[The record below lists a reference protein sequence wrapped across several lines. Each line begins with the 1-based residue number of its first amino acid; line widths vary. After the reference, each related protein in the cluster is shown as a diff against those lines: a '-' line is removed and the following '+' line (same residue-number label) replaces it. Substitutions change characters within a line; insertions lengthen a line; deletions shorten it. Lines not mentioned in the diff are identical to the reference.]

1 MFRVDHD
8 PSKMANA
15 CKLMVQMCNH
25 YGVVDCLMEY
35 QAPMGAP
42 VTCRWNAYVEGALSA
57 CLSYKHIN
65 VHTLQPS
72 VVKRKLKL
80 ATGNYAENKKVAYAY
95 AAKKCPQIGKH
106 PLFFVYFSLTM
117 FTDSHHL
124 ADCFILAD
132 YWNMTLTEE
141 ETNTRDTSCI
151 LERVCEF
158 VGSDD
163 QDKEREEVV
172 KFIKLIY

>member
-8 PSKMANA
+8 PNKMANA

-25 YGVVDCLMEY
+25 YGVIDCLMEY

-42 VTCRWNAYVEGALSA
+42 VVCRWNSYVEGALAA
-57 CLSYKHIN
+57 CLSYKHIT
-65 VHTLQPS
+65 VHTLQPG

-95 AAKKCPQIGKH
+95 AAKKCPMI
-106 PLFFVYFSLTM
+106 
-117 FTDSHHL
+117 DSHHL

-132 YWNMTLTEE
+132 YWKMTQTEE
-141 ETNTRDTSCI
+141 ETESKDSCCFLDHVCDLVSNSNTSD
-151 LERVCEF
+151 VCDNSE
-158 VGSDD
+158 
-163 QDKEREEVV
+163 QREEVL
-172 KFIKLIY
+172 KFIKILY

>member
-72 VVKRKLKL
+72 VVIGSESDL
-80 ATGNYAENKKVAYAY
+80 A
-95 AAKKCPQIGKH
+95 CPR
-106 PLFFVYFSLTM
+106 M
-117 FTDSHHL
+117 
-124 ADCFILAD
+124 
-132 YWNMTLTEE
+132 
-141 ETNTRDTSCI
+141 
-151 LERVCEF
+151 
-158 VGSDD
+158 GS
-163 QDKEREEVV
+163 RR
-172 KFIKLIY
+172 